1 MDETPVPIPDAQYER
16 LAAMAA
22 ARGVSVETLLC
33 GLIDDAARGG
43 GPAPRDADGLPLGV
57 CGATGPERPADD

>member
-1 MDETPVPIPDAQYER
+1 MNETPVPIPDAQYER

-22 ARGVSVETLLC
+22 ARGVSVEALLC

>member
-1 MDETPVPIPDAQYER
+1 MDETSVPIPDAQYER

-33 GLIDDAARGG
+33 GLIDDAARGAS
-43 GPAPRDADGLPLGV
+43 PAAQDADGLPLGV
-57 CGATGPERPADD
+57 CGTTGPERPADD

>member
-1 MDETPVPIPDAQYER
+1 MDGTPVPIPDAQYER

-43 GPAPRDADGLPLGV
+43 APTPQDTDGLPLGV
-57 CGATGPERPADD
+57 CGSTGPKRPADD